1 MGLFD
6 SLINQTTNSLKRSVK
21 AKATQ
26 ALNSA
31 TNKAGNQIA
40 AAVTSK
46 KETFTFTAIP
56 QTLEEMKA
64 LKEAELKTPYQTVAL
79 TLLAL
84 CLYEKDQKTMFEM
97 LDFLNGPDEVSNY
110 TKQFIIARLTDR
122 TYLPFSFFAGATVK
136 NGYTPTVPYE
146 ITVSSNSYSFK
157 EENWATL
164 HVTSS
169 GADSPRGIVL
179 RKKPSTGEWF
189 VNDIQCLS
197 EIRIPDAE
205 NPWA

>member
-6 SLINQTTNSLKRSVK
+6 SILNQTANSLKQTVK
-21 AKATQ
+21 SKTTQ

-31 TNKAGNQIA
+31 ANKAGNQIA
-40 AAVTSK
+40 TAVTTK
-46 KETFTFTAIP
+46 KEKFSFAAIP
-56 QTLEEMKA
+56 QTLEELKA
-64 LKEAELKTPYQTVAL
+64 LKEADLKTPYQTVAL

-84 CLYEKDQKTMFEM
+84 CMYEKDEKITFEM

-110 TKQFIIARLTDR
+110 TKQFISARLSGK
-122 TYLPFSFFAGATVK
+122 TYLPFSFFEGATVK
-136 NGYTPTVPYE
+136 NGYTPNVPYE
-146 ITVSSNSYSFK
+146 IIVSSNSYSFK
-157 EENWATL
+157 DENWATL
-164 HVTSS
+164 YVTSN
-169 GADSPRGIVL
+169 GADSPRSMVL

-197 EIRIPDAE
+197 DIRIPDAE

>member
-6 SLINQTTNSLKRSVK
+6 SLFNQTANSLKRTVK
-21 AKATQ
+21 SKATQ
-26 ALNSA
+26 AMNSA
-31 TNKAGNQIA
+31 ANKAGNQIA

-64 LKEAELKTPYQTVAL
+64 LKEAELKTPYQTAAL

-84 CLYEKDQKTMFEM
+84 CMYEKDEKITFEM

-110 TKQFIIARLTDR
+110 TKQFIIARLSGK
-122 TYLPFSFFAGATVK
+122 TYLPFSFFAGASVK

-164 HVTSS
+164 QVTSS
-169 GADSPRGIVL
+169 GADSPRSIVL

-197 EIRIPDAE
+197 DIRVPDAE

>member
-56 QTLEEMKA
+56 QTLEELKA
-64 LKEAELKTPYQTVAL
+64 LKEAELKTPYQTAAL

-110 TKQFIIARLTDR
+110 TRQFIIARLTDR
-122 TYLPFSFFAGATVK
+122 TYLPFSFFAGATTK

-157 EENWATL
+157 DENWATL

-197 EIRIPDAE
+197 EIRVPDAE